1 MLFVKCP
8 EPGLVK
14 TRLATQLSDE
24 FVANLYSCFIKDILN
39 TLDNAELSHRI
50 HVHHPE
56 GNADCPELE
65 YTQRPLYEQVGRDL
79 GERMRRAFLDAF
91 RHEYKSVIIIGSDL
105 PDIPV
110 EYIRE
115 GFRALQVKDCVIG
128 PASDGGYYLLGFNVD
143 TFVPEVFEDIP
154 WSTDEVFNK
163 TISILQSKSC
173 NIHLL
178 PELQDIDTLNDLKNF
193 IHRNKDNSPE
203 TSHTLS
209 FIAEQQILF

>member
-1 MLFVKCP
+1 M
-8 EPGLVK
+8 E
-14 TRLATQLSDE
+14 
-24 FVANLYSCFIKDILN
+24 
-39 TLDNAELSHRI
+39 H
-50 HVHHPE
+50 
-56 GNADCPELE
+56 
-65 YTQRPLYEQVGRDL
+65 
-79 GERMRRAFLDAF
+79 AFLDAF
-91 RHEYKSVIIIGSDL
+91 NLEYKSVIIMGSDL

-110 EYIRE
+110 EYINE
-115 GFRALQVKDCVIG
+115 GFRALLVKDCVIG

-163 TISILQSKSC
+163 TIGILQSKSC

-178 PELQDIDTLNDLKNF
+178 PELQDIDTLNDLKDF
-193 IHRNKDNSPE
+193 IRRNKDNSPE